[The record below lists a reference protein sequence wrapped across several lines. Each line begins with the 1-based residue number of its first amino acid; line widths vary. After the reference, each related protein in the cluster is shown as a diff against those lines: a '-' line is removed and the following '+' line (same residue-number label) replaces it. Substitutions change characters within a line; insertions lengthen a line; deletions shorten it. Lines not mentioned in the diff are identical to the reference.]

1 MDGNIKK
8 TKNNR
13 PVKRLIPNKKERKRV
28 LITLIGSLLLLII
41 SYSLIPVI
49 LQYYSL
55 HTDAFISFHQYIGS
69 VARIGFF
76 FSVAI
81 YPVYLLLKYRDFMD
95 ISFKGF
101 HMKSVFRFLA
111 KVVRQWHV
119 PVALI
124 SIGIILIHAY
134 LAIINGIKL
143 NGGYISGFI
152 ALGLLAILSIS
163 GICRYKKT
171 GKIWHLTLGLLFV
184 TAFIIHTLFSPS
196 A

>member
-1 MDGNIKK
+1 MDGKLK
-8 TKNNR
+8 RTKNKR
-13 PVKRLIPNKKERKRV
+13 PGKKLIPNNQERKRV
-28 LITLIGSLLLLII
+28 IITLIGSLILLTI

-49 LQYYSL
+49 LKYYSL

-69 VARIGFF
+69 LARIGFF

-95 ISFKGF
+95 INFKGF

-111 KVVRQWHV
+111 KLARQWHV
-119 PVALI
+119 PVALL
-124 SIGIILIHAY
+124 SIGTILIHAY

-152 ALGLLAILSIS
+152 ALGLLAILSFS
-163 GICRYKKT
+163 GIYRYKKI

-184 TAFIIHTLFSPS
+184 TAFIIHTLFSPTV
-196 A
+196 